1 MMKFLKYG
9 VAVLTVFA
17 VSAALAA
24 NEAPR
29 IGGTLKRPLSLHR
42 SQSLPA
48 ADASAKPLTAAEK
61 NKVES
66 GGRSIEFSAAPLEM
80 VFKVYGELVGK
91 TILKDPSTPA
101 VQITLQP
108 LPGQD
113 LSDDEKIEAIETV
126 LEMNGVHIQPF
137 SDKFSLAIPRDAAR
151 KKGITI
157 IMDPE
162 AQLKDSN
169 NVISFML
176 QFKNIS
182 TEEAQKA
189 LEGLKSDKGVLNVYE
204 RINSILITDTE
215 MNVNRMRELARAIDV
230 QTPVTENVFVR
241 QVQYA
246 SAEEIKTALEA
257 IVQESQKE
265 LEKQGSKNN
274 APRTYNPQPRMS
286 LLGRRFVQQPAQQ
299 PQQPQNNSS
308 VTSVSDADRGMIRGR
323 VLILA
328 DERSNKLIVVTSKPN
343 MDFFDRVIE
352 QLDIETTPDTVVKV
366 YRLKYADSEDV
377 SDMINDL
384 IGNAATS
391 KSSGKQN
398 QNQAS
403 RSGTGGNL
411 TRQTAAKTTKRAA
424 NQRSGDAKAGELSK
438 DNTTVLA
445 DKRINGL
452 VVMTQKELVPVV
464 ESIIEAMDVKLSQVL
479 IETVIIEVALGDD
492 ISTGIDWVHGLNQK
506 AGLYN
511 QALGGGGGS
520 SAPVSGLTNGVS
532 LLSQAAS
539 VLPSAFSPGAAGINY
554 AVFSK
559 KLDLGAV
566 IKASKGDSNAKYLA
580 SPIVM
585 TVDNKEATIEATQMR
600 YLLKGY
606 ATTSSY
612 YGTATPDYAQEE
624 IGLTVKVT
632 PKINPN
638 GTVMLS
644 VEEKY
649 SQVGEDQQIEAT
661 VGSGTGGQSTSKV
674 NVPTTITRRMAADIS
689 LENMQTVVLGGL
701 TETSVKESESGIPVL
716 KDIPWIGK
724 YLFGST
730 TSSEARKELLVFMT
744 PYVINDGDEA
754 EAEAMRRKNTL
765 VDSRAWDDH
774 GWSKSKLA
782 DPVSMKERL
791 RRQKDEWKKQDEEY
805 KSLKELEKSKKD
817 RINELKER
825 ARKESKE
832 RAEEAKKLADEFNA
846 ASERAAEERAER
858 DLRIREEQAGLL
870 QRLTEE
876 AKTPRGGAK

>member
-1 MMKFLKYG
+1 MKLLKG
-9 VAVLTVFA
+9 NVAILLM
-17 VSAALAA
+17 LAA
-24 NEAPR
+24 FTATSQNSQPR
-29 IGGTLKRPLSLHR
+29 VGGLFNPRLRQTPAGANQLSAGAAN
-42 SQSLPA
+42 PA
-48 ADASAKPLTAAEK
+48 AGASKASEK

-66 GGRSIEFSAAPLEM
+66 GGRSIEFNAAPLEL

-91 TILKDPSTPA
+91 TILKDPSTPS

-108 LPGQD
+108 LPGQE
-113 LSDDEKIEAIETV
+113 LSNAEKIEAIETV

-137 SDKFSLAIPRDAAR
+137 SDKFALAIPRDQAR
-151 KKGITI
+151 KKGIVI
-157 IMDPE
+157 NMDQDAE
-162 AQLKDSN
+162 LRDSN
-169 NVISFML
+169 NVVSYML

-215 MNVNRMRELARAIDV
+215 MNVNRMRELAKAIDV
-230 QTPVTENVFVR
+230 QSPVNENVFVR
-241 QVQYA
+241 QIKYA
-246 SAEEIKTALEA
+246 SAEEIKVALEA

-265 LEKQGSKNN
+265 LEKQGKRPNN
-274 APRTYNPQPRMS
+274 SRTYNQQQPRMG
-286 LLGRRFVQQPAQQ
+286 LLGRRLNQQQ
-299 PQQPQNNSS
+299 PQPAENSS
-308 VTSVSDADRGMIRGR
+308 QVTSVSDADRGMIRGR

-328 DERSNKLIVVTSKPN
+328 DERSNKLIVVTATPN
-343 MDFFDRVIE
+343 MNFFDRVIE

-366 YRLKYADSEDV
+366 YRLKYADAEDV

-384 IGNAATS
+384 IGNAASS

-403 RSGTGGNL
+403 RSGTNGNL
-411 TRQTAAKTTKRAA
+411 TRSTTAGSTAKRSVNK
-424 NQRSGDAKAGELSK
+424 RSGEAKAGELSK

-492 ISTGIDWVHGLNQK
+492 ISTGIDWVHGMHKKNGSYQ
-506 AGLYN
+506 

-520 SAPVSGLTNGVS
+520 ASPVSGLTNGVS
-532 LLSQAAS
+532 LLKTAAS
-539 VLPSAFSPGAAGINY
+539 VLPGTFVPGSAGLNY

-559 KLDLGAV
+559 NLDLGAV

-606 ATTSSY
+606 TSTSSY
-612 YGTATPDYAQEE
+612 YGTATPDYQQKE

-644 VEEKY
+644 VEEEY

-661 VGSGTGGQSTSKV
+661 VGSGTGGQATSKV
-674 NVPTTITRRMAADIS
+674 NVPTTITRKMAADIS

-701 TETSVKESESGIPVL
+701 TETSVKESESGIPIL

-744 PYVINDGDEA
+744 PYVINDGSEA
-754 EAEAMRRKNTL
+754 EAEAIRRKATL
-765 VDSRAWDDH
+765 IDSRAWDDH
-774 GWSKSKLA
+774 GWSRSKLA
-782 DPVSMKERL
+782 DPVSTKERL
-791 RRQKDEWKKQDEEY
+791 RRQKDEWKKQDEEF
-805 KSLKELEKSKKD
+805 KSLKELEKAKQERVK
-817 RINELKER
+817 ELNRRAAKE
-825 ARKESKE
+825 
-832 RAEEAKKLADEFNA
+832 
-846 ASERAAEERAER
+846 AEERAER
-858 DLRIREEQAGLL
+858 DVKLREENAELL
-870 QRLTEE
+870 KIIQGEMNSSKGE
-876 AKTPRGGAK
+876 AK